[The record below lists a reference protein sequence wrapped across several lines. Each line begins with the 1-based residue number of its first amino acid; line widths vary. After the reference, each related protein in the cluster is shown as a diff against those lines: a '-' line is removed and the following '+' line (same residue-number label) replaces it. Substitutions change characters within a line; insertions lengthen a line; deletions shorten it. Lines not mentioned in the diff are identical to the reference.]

1 MNVIDVINIEN
12 MKPCPYDIQEVINK
26 NFMDLL
32 DTSKH
37 GVKTDPY
44 MNFHN
49 VVQRLKDEY
58 EKHNNLVI
66 AFDFDNTIY
75 DFHNKGYEFP
85 EVIDLLYRAS
95 MLNLTL
101 VCYTGNEDTE
111 FVMNYCMKNKIR
123 VDYMNESP
131 IKSVSRPHKPYFS
144 ILLDDRA
151 GLASAVEALHYV
163 IYEIEK
169 LKELQND

>member
-1 MNVIDVINIEN
+1 MINVNE
-12 MKPCPYDIQEVINK
+12 MKPCPFDIQEVINEH
-26 NFMDLL
+26 FMELIDA
-32 DTSKH
+32 SNVKKH
-37 GVKTDPY
+37 ETKADPY

-75 DFHNKGYEFP
+75 DFHRKGYEFP

-95 MLNLTL
+95 KLNLTL
-101 VCYTGNEDTE
+101 VCYTGNEDE
-111 FVMNYCMKNKIR
+111 VLVRSVCEKNGIR
-123 VDYMNESP
+123 VDYLNESP
-131 IKSVSRPHKPYFS
+131 IKSVSKPHKPYFN

-151 GLASAVEALHYV
+151 GLASAVEALSIVLYK
-163 IYEIEK
+163 IEGGM
-169 LKELQND
+169 LWT